1 MPGKRLSPG
10 DVQPLASREAPVPRK
25 RGKSRAAKSPAG
37 AGSDAERKQVAVRVA
52 QRRFPGLEPEV
63 DISSQLDEPGEKVT
77 VADFLN
83 GPVAEWVG
91 VTYPAW
97 RWTVVTP
104 ADFES
109 ITTVRDFAWLC
120 YRHLTPAPTPAPPGS
135 KTPALEFS

>member
-63 DISSQLDEPGEKVT
+63 DISSQLDEPGEKAT

-83 GPVAEWVG
+83 GPIADWIRI
-91 VTYPAW
+91 TYPAW
-97 RWTVVTP
+97 RWAVVTP

-109 ITTVRDFAWLC
+109 IATVRDFAWLC
-120 YRHLTPAPTPAPPGS
+120 YRHLTPSPTPAPPGS